1 MGACS
6 ALGCKNRV
14 RCGKNRTTRNSG
26 VSFHRFPKKKELQ
39 DAWVAAMKRNGW
51 HPNSSSLL
59 CSVHFRE
66 EDMDRTSQ
74 SCIRLRDNVVP
85 SLFPERKRRR
95 SPGSLSLVAPID
107 GDHCY
112 GMPMPSDMDTSLG
125 KSEHSEELTTDTTDQ
140 DDNSC
145 GDLQCFADAA
155 VSALQLL
162 HQEGLQVDSDGSS
175 ETNLGKAKATKNMQT
190 IRRDHRPF
198 PHLRPIVPKPVA
210 VPELTKENACVGLTT
225 TDQQPAG
232 PAQLQV
238 LVKPGLTRGVSL
250 LKKSQNGGE
259 NHNNTS
265 KSDGLVW
272 GLQRMDAAGEA
283 QEVIILKGVGV
294 GGHDSFL
301 HQTPEIHSQTVPETP
316 PPQEQGVI
324 PEDVSQMFIP
334 RIVSVM
340 GSQQHASTAEVQRPA
355 ILVQQLMAT
364 TCTSSLRDHI
374 RLLKAGQCPSASTS
388 HSSLSGPAAEMSMT
402 PDLPSNRMDEKMQ
415 LWDTIQKFKSLH
427 NADRKKIKSLQVCV
441 QRLRVRNEKLK
452 KALADKSAS
461 SPMTKLEFCKTDE
474 SQRKTLTLRDM
485 DPPCCCCSED
495 T

>member
-51 HPNSSSLL
+51 RPNSSSLL

-66 EDMDRTSQ
+66 EDMDRTSR

-95 SPGSLSLVAPID
+95 SLGSSSLVAPVD

-112 GMPMPSDMDTSLG
+112 GMPVPSDMDTSLG
-125 KSEHSEELTTDTTDQ
+125 KSEHSEEVTTDTADQ

-155 VSALQLL
+155 
-162 HQEGLQVDSDGSS
+162 
-175 ETNLGKAKATKNMQT
+175 M
-190 IRRDHRPF
+190 
-198 PHLRPIVPKPVA
+198 
-210 VPELTKENACVGLTT
+210 C
-225 TDQQPAG
+225 
-232 PAQLQV
+232 
-238 LVKPGLTRGVSL
+238 
-250 LKKSQNGGE
+250 
-259 NHNNTS
+259 
-265 KSDGLVW
+265 
-272 GLQRMDAAGEA
+272 
-283 QEVIILKGVGV
+283 
-294 GGHDSFL
+294 
-301 HQTPEIHSQTVPETP
+301 
-316 PPQEQGVI
+316 
-324 PEDVSQMFIP
+324 IP
-334 RIVSVM
+334 RIVSVT

-374 RLLKAGQCPSASTS
+374 RLLKVGQYPSASTS
-388 HSSLSGPAAEMSMT
+388 HSSLSGPAAKTSIM
-402 PDLPSNRMDEKMQ
+402 PDLPSNEMDEKMQ
-415 LWDTIQKFKSLH
+415 LWDTIQKFRSLH
-427 NADRKKIKSLQVCV
+427 NADRKKIKSLQECV
-441 QRLRVRNEKLK
+441 RRLRVRNEKLK

-461 SPMTKLEFCKTDE
+461 LPMTKLEFCKMDE
-474 SQRKTLTLRDM
+474 SQRKTLTLRYM

>member
-14 RCGKNRTTRNSG
+14 RCGKNRTTSNSG

-51 HPNSSSLL
+51 RPNSSSLL

-66 EDMDRTSQ
+66 EDMDRTSR

-95 SPGSLSLVAPID
+95 SLGSSSLVAPVD

-112 GMPMPSDMDTSLG
+112 GMPVPSDMDTSLR
-125 KSEHSEELTTDTTDQ
+125 KSEHSEEVTTDTADQ

-162 HQEGLQVDSDGSS
+162 HQGVLQVDSDESS
-175 ETNLGKAKATKNMQT
+175 ETNLGKAKTTKDMQSLS
-190 IRRDHRPF
+190 RDHRPF

-210 VPELTKENACVGLTT
+210 APELTKENVCIGPNT

-250 LKKSQNGGE
+250 LKKGQSGGE
-259 NHNNTS
+259 NHSNTS
-265 KSDGLVW
+265 KPDGLMW

-301 HQTPEIHSQTVPETP
+301 QQAPEMHSPTVPQTPAPEEHS
-316 PPQEQGVI
+316 VI
-324 PEDVSQMFIP
+324 PEDVSQMCIP
-334 RIVSVM
+334 RIVSVT

-374 RLLKAGQCPSASTS
+374 RLLKVGQYPSASTS
-388 HSSLSGPAAEMSMT
+388 HSSLSGPAAKTSIM
-402 PDLPSNRMDEKMQ
+402 PDLPSNEMDEKMQ
-415 LWDTIQKFKSLH
+415 LWDTIQKFRSLH
-427 NADRKKIKSLQVCV
+427 NADRKKIKSLQECV
-441 QRLRVRNEKLK
+441 RRLRVRNEKLK

-461 SPMTKLEFCKTDE
+461 LPMTKLEFCKMDE
-474 SQRKTLTLRDM
+474 SQRKTLTLRYM